1 MTCCEVIVEIAH
13 ENVGHVF
20 TYRVPD
26 GLSLLPGTRVLA
38 PFGSRTVEGYVL
50 RLKDGPGDVPPEKL
64 RTILRALDSYPAILP
79 ALMDLAAW
87 LCEKAHCLP
96 VEALRLMLPAQM
108 RGERVRVKTAQ
119 WAHLTAQGEALEQAL
134 AAARRAPRRRK
145 SCAAWRRATSRPRRC
160 ARSAQARCRR
170 SAGRAWSRSMAR
182 ETLRRPAASGFQA
195 APEAPLT
202 DDQCRVLEE
211 ILPAMARGEGRFL
224 LSGVT
229 GSGKTEVYIRAVR
242 AALADGKGAIV
253 LVPEIALTPQM
264 VGWFRSRF
272 GQDAAVLHSRLS
284 AGERYDEWRRI
295 RRGDARVV
303 VGARSA
309 VFAPVERLGI
319 IIVDEEH
326 EQTYL
331 NDHHPRYDA
340 REVAQ
345 RRCEQEH
352 ATLLLASATPSLK
365 SFSRTMPHL
374 RSSLGPLTLLEMPAA
389 RAGQAHAA
397 RGDCGHAAGAGARKP
412 HGVQP
417 RAGPGAPGMLGAR
430 RTGDA
435 VHQPA
440 RVLHLRQLPRL
451 RPGRQMPALRHQP
464 DLPPRGGY
472 AALPLLRP

>member
-134 AAARRAPRRRK
+134 AAARRAPRRAEILRRLAQGDQP
-145 SCAAWRRATSRPRRC
+145 AAQMRALGAGALQTL
-160 ARSAQARCRR
+160 CRQ
-170 SAGRAWSRSMAR
+170 GVVTLYAR

-272 GQDAAVLHSRLS
+272 GQDAAVRHSR
-284 AGERYDEWRRI
+284 
-295 RRGDARVV
+295 
-303 VGARSA
+303 
-309 VFAPVERLGI
+309 P
-319 IIVDEEH
+319 
-326 EQTYL
+326 
-331 NDHHPRYDA
+331 
-340 REVAQ
+340 
-345 RRCEQEH
+345 
-352 ATLLLASATPSLK
+352 
-365 SFSRTMPHL
+365 
-374 RSSLGPLTLLEMPAA
+374 
-389 RAGQAHAA
+389 
-397 RGDCGHAAGAGARKP
+397 
-412 HGVQP
+412 
-417 RAGPGAPGMLGAR
+417 
-430 RTGDA
+430 
-435 VHQPA
+435 
-440 RVLHLRQLPRL
+440 
-451 RPGRQMPALRHQP
+451 
-464 DLPPRGGY
+464 
-472 AALPLLRP
+472 